1 MDILHSM
8 LKWLDYNRGLV
19 AALVLGVIASA
30 WLVGCDVK
38 TGSILDPTRQ
48 VTPSQLDR
56 EITTLQGQMDKRASA
71 IKTME
76 AEYNADVTAANQN
89 IVAANAD
96 LDAQEAL
103 RLKLIEIAGGIGTAV
118 ASGGFTA
125 PAAIGSVVQLLTLL
139 ATGGLVIDNRRK
151 DRRIAATAA
160 TASATAQ

>member
-96 LDAQEAL
+96 LDAQEA
-103 RLKLIEIAGGIGTAV
+103 
-118 ASGGFTA
+118 
-125 PAAIGSVVQLLTLL
+125 IGSVVQLLTLL